1 MYEFSEFYG
10 LIILLLVIAILY
22 FVFRMVKERR
32 NEDAQSKGEYT
43 YRFPRP
49 AVTVDILVFAGKGV
63 NLQVLLIK
71 RKYDPFKGRW
81 ALPGG
86 FIEMD
91 ETLEKAAIRE
101 LLEETGIEL
110 KQLTQFRGYDDPHRD
125 PRGRTI
131 SMAFYSFLEFMP
143 DENKAGDDAEQL
155 KWFPISDLPPL
166 AFDHD
171 KILSDAKQLLIDKL
185 RT

>member
-10 LIILLLVIAILY
+10 FIIILLVIAILY
-22 FVFRMVKERR
+22 FIFRLVRERR
-32 NEDAQSKGEYT
+32 NEETKNTGEYT

-49 AVTVDILVFAGKGV
+49 AVTVDILVFTTVENNK
-63 NLQVLLIK
+63 QVLLIK
-71 RKYDPFKGRW
+71 RKADPFKGRW

-91 ETLEKAAIRE
+91 ETLEIAALRE
-101 LLEETGIEL
+101 LKEETNI
-110 KQLTQFRGYDDPHRD
+110 QLSRLDQFRAFDDPDRD

-131 SMAFYSFLEFMP
+131 SMVFYTFLESIP
-143 DENKAGDDAEQL
+143 KNHKAGDDAAQL
-155 KWFPISDLPPL
+155 QWFPIENPPPM

-171 KILSDAKQLLIDKL
+171 RILAEARQLIVEE
-185 RT
+185 